1 MSPYRTPPLWLYR
14 SFILVKGFT
23 LIELLVVVI
32 IIAILSAIA
41 LPSMLNQAI
50 KARESQA
57 KTNIGAVN
65 RAQQAYRLAHPTFT
79 DNIAN
84 LQIGFSDTPD
94 YDYAITVADSNY
106 AEFQATP
113 ERQELRAFTGCTYAV
128 ISTLTTTQILESSP
142 PASTRATPLR
152 CPAPP
157 SSTP

>member
-1 MSPYRTPPLWLYR
+1 MSPYRTNLPWLYR
-14 SFILVKGFT
+14 SLIVSKGFT

-32 IIAILSAIA
+32 IIALLAAIA

-65 RAQQAYRLAHPTFT
+65 RAQQAYRLAHPSFT
-79 DNIAN
+79 NNIAN

-94 YDYAITVADSNY
+94 YDYAITVANSNY

-113 ERQELRAFTGCTYAV
+113 ERPELKAFTGCTYATFT
-128 ISTLTTTQILESSP
+128 TLTTTQILETAPSGSSIASP
-142 PASTRATPLR
+142 PA
-152 CPAPP
+152 CPSP
-157 SSTP
+157 

>member
-1 MSPYRTPPLWLYR
+1 MSPYRTTPLWLYR
-14 SFILVKGFT
+14 SLVLAKGFT

-50 KARESQA
+50 KAREAQA

-79 DNIAN
+79 NNIAN

-94 YDYAITVADSNY
+94 YNYAITVANSNY

-113 ERQELRAFTGCTYAV
+113 ERAELKAFTGCTYATFT
-128 ISTLTTTQILESSP
+128 TLTTTQILETAPSANGIAVAPSCPSP
-142 PASTRATPLR
+142 
-152 CPAPP
+152 
-157 SSTP
+157 

>member
-1 MSPYRTPPLWLYR
+1 MFPYRTTPLWLYR
-14 SFILVKGFT
+14 SLVLAKGFT

-50 KARESQA
+50 KAREAQA

-65 RAQQAYRLAHPTFT
+65 RAQQAYRLVHPTFT
-79 DNIAN
+79 NNIAN

-94 YDYAITVADSNY
+94 YNYAITVANSNY

-113 ERQELRAFTGCTYAV
+113 ERAELKAFTGCTYATFT
-128 ISTLTTTQILESSP
+128 TLTTTQILETAPSANGIAAAPSCPSP
-142 PASTRATPLR
+142 
-152 CPAPP
+152 
-157 SSTP
+157 

>member
-1 MSPYRTPPLWLYR
+1 MSPYRTTPLWLYR
-14 SFILVKGFT
+14 SLVLAKGFT

-50 KARESQA
+50 KAREAQA

-79 DNIAN
+79 ANIAN

-94 YDYAITVADSNY
+94 YNYAITVANSNY

-113 ERQELRAFTGCTYAV
+113 ERAELKAFTGCTYATFT
-128 ISTLTTTQILESSP
+128 TLTTTQILETAPLANGIAVAPSCPSP
-142 PASTRATPLR
+142 
-152 CPAPP
+152 
-157 SSTP
+157 

>member
-14 SFILVKGFT
+14 SFILAKGFT

-57 KTNIGAVN
+57 KTNVGAVN

-94 YDYAITVADSNY
+94 YDYAITVANSDY

-113 ERQELRAFTGCTYAV
+113 ERAELKAFTGCTYATFT
-128 ISTLTTTQILESSP
+128 TLTTTQVLE
-142 PASTRATPLR
+142 T
-152 CPAPP
+152 APP
-157 SSTP
+157 VNGIAAAPSCPSAN